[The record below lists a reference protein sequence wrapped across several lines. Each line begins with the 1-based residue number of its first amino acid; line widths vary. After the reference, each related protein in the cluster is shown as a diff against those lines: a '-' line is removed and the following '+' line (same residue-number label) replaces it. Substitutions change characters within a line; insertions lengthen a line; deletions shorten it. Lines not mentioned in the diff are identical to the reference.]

1 MNLSHILDW
10 KLLPG
15 SHDFPGPD
23 GGTCIN
29 EAAIVAAGFTYRRV
43 KSWRDCPPCFS
54 PVISVALITLNDRM
68 NDDHRDALLP
78 FVTRL
83 AGSRDVWL
91 VERARALVFGASEP
105 IQPFALQPLAYEFR
119 RDVSK
124 VCPNDYEDLCAL
136 VARLIHMIT
145 LLSSSESYTP
155 SLLHSLNLA
164 LSLGNQAEP
173 ILPSL
178 TASRLNASKAKVAA

>member
-10 KLLPG
+10 RLLPG

-29 EAAIVAAGFTYRRV
+29 EAATVAAGFTYRRV
-43 KSWRDCPPCFS
+43 KSWMDCPPCFS
-54 PVISVALITLNDRM
+54 PVISSALIILNDRM
-68 NDDHRDALLP
+68 GDDRRDALLP

-83 AGSRDVWL
+83 SGSRDVWL
-91 VERARALVFGASEP
+91 VERARALVLSKTE
-105 IQPFALQPLAYEFR
+105 LLAPSLADTFNQA
-119 RDVSK
+119 VSK
-124 VCPNDYEDLCAL
+124 VRPDDYEDLC
-136 VARLIHMIT
+136 RLASRVVYIIAA
-145 LLSSSESYTP
+145 SWSPESYTS

-173 ILPSL
+173 IFPSL
-178 TASRLNASKAKVAA
+178 AASRLNTAKTTVAV

>member
-43 KSWRDCPPCFS
+43 KSWMDCPPCFS

-68 NDDHRDALLP
+68 DDDRRDALLP

-83 AGSRDVWL
+83 AGSRDVWV

-105 IQPFALQPLAYEFR
+105 INPSPYNPSPMSFAETCPRSAPTTTKTSAPSSLA
-119 RDVSK
+119 
-124 VCPNDYEDLCAL
+124 
-136 VARLIHMIT
+136 
-145 LLSSSESYTP
+145 SST
-155 SLLHSLNLA
+155 
-164 LSLGNQAEP
+164 
-173 ILPSL
+173 
-178 TASRLNASKAKVAA
+178 